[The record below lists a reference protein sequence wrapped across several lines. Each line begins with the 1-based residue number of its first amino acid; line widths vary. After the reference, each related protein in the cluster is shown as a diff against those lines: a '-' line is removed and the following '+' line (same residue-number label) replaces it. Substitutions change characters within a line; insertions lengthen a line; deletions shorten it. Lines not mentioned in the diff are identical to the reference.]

1 MYSIFLI
8 PIWYVAGG
16 RRICGGLRT
25 HRRKLCLT
33 IWQTLMGWPRVIR
46 QT

>member
-8 PIWYVAGG
+8 PIWCVAVGH
-16 RRICGGLRT
+16 RTCGGLRT
-25 HRRKLCLT
+25 HRRKLYLT
-33 IWQTLMGWPRVIR
+33 IWQTLTGWPRVIR